1 MRTESHGQTQHA
13 LLEPLL
19 ASFRYS
25 HSLRLIRRMRSQG
38 IQVEGFDIG
47 CGFAGNFVVQ
57 ANRLEGVHFR
67 GGDLSVAQKPY
78 LFEFNLSRPAP
89 LTFSPNL
96 ITLHAVL
103 EHVDNPAQVVEYI
116 HSILQPGGYFLM
128 TAPSNAAKHVLEF
141 LSFRLGLISRIE
153 IEDHKQYFNRTSLY
167 KLLQKPTGPFDR
179 VEHSYFQLGLNN
191 LAICQRLS

>member
-1 MRTESHGQTQHA
+1 MRTESHGQTQNA

-47 CGFAGNFVVQ
+47 CGFSGSFVVQ
-57 ANRLEGVHFR
+57 ANRLEGVRFH
-67 GGDLSVAQKPY
+67 GGDLSVDQKPY
-78 LFEFNLSRPAP
+78 LFEFNLSKPTSLPFR
-89 LTFSPNL
+89 PNL

-103 EHVDNPAQVVEYI
+103 EHVDDPAQVVGYI
-116 HSILQPGGYFLM
+116 HSILEPGGYFLM
-128 TAPSNAAKHVLEF
+128 TAPANAAKPILEF
-141 LSFRLGLISRIE
+141 LSFRLGLISGVE
-153 IEDHKQYFNRTSLY
+153 IKDHKQYFNRSSLRR
-167 KLLQKPTGPFDR
+167 LLQKPTGPFDT

-191 LAICQRLS
+191 LAICQRL